1 MSAAVIASGAKQ
13 SRAEQEVWIASSPLA
28 SRNDDRYDSFFNFP
42 CVAAM
47 IAATSNVAAEMFSA

>member
-1 MSAAVIASGAKQ
+1 MCLREAKQ
-13 SRAEQEVWIASSPLA
+13 SRAEQEVWVASSPSA
-28 SRNDDRYDSFFNFP
+28 PRNDARYDGFFNFP